1 MAKSLLKARGSDL
14 LCNGKPY
21 RAIGVNIPHLHQAW
35 NGTWHHIGEIYGTA
49 QQARQAMMSALA
61 DASEHRIA
69 FVRFFAHP
77 GYPKGIDQLYAI
89 NKDEYWRQ
97 MAEVIEFCRERRI
110 GLIPS
115 LNVRG
120 AWPVYTGEPRI
131 AMLDPR
137 SNAYQLGTT
146 YIREFVSRYKDDPV
160 ILMWEIENEAMLASD
175 VDMEGQPGLP
185 EGCFAD
191 VSKYRAKYSRD
202 DSYRW
207 NDLMRFYRQQTEL
220 IKGLDPNHLIT
231 SGDAHVRYE
240 CTSRRETFPDFRYR
254 NDTLREWIANN
265 LASQPEPLDVFS
277 YHMYGTNTP
286 GKIITEMGLPSLE
299 LHRRLIRA
307 THAANAPVFIG
318 EFGQDS
324 PSFQADRKAR
334 YTRLFLDML
343 EQERVALAAL
353 WVWHFRWQPENDV
366 RSVTH
371 PELVRQIEAFNRRY
385 ADLG

>member
-1 MAKSLLKARGSDL
+1 MAKSLLSARGSELVWD
-14 LCNGKPY
+14 GRPY

-35 NGTWHHIGEIYGTA
+35 NGTWHHIGEIYGA
-49 QQARQAMMSALA
+49 AEQARQAMMAAVA
-61 DASEHRIA
+61 DASERRIA
-69 FVRFFAHP
+69 FIRFFANP
-77 GYPKGIDQLYAI
+77 GYPKGIDQLYTV
-89 NKDEYWRQ
+89 NKADYWRQ
-97 MAEVIEFCRERRI
+97 MSEVIEYCRARRI

-115 LNVRG
+115 FNMRG
-120 AWPVYTGEPRI
+120 TWPAYTGEPRL
-131 AMLDPR
+131 AMLDAHTECHR
-137 SNAYQLGTT
+137 LGAE
-146 YIREFVSRYKDDPV
+146 YVREFVSRYKDDPV

-191 VSKYRAKYSRD
+191 SSKYRPKYCRQ

-207 NDLMRFYRQQTEL
+207 TDLMQFYREQTEL
-220 IKGLDPNHLIT
+220 LKSLDPDHLVT

-240 CTSRRETFPDFRYR
+240 CTSRRETFPNFRYR

-277 YHMYGTNTP
+277 YHMYGTHTP
-286 GKIITEMGLPSLE
+286 GHNIREMGMPSLD

-318 EFGQDS
+318 EFGQDT
-324 PSFQADRKAR
+324 PSFRADRNAA
-334 YTRLFLDML
+334 YTRQFIDML

-353 WVWHFRWQPENDV
+353 WVWHFRWQPENDI
-366 RSVTH
+366 RSTTH
-371 PELVRQIEAFNRRY
+371 PELVKRIEAFNRRY
-385 ADLG
+385 AR